1 MTLGRKRSA
10 PPLPSVFLCAF
21 LWTVALSA
29 CAPPQALEA
38 WGLLEDLAAG
48 PGPSRLKETTPEPR
62 REAIVYSHEGRSFSG
77 DLYRSTQGAAAPLVL
92 VPGAARDGKDDP
104 RLIAIAKTLARSRF
118 TVLVPDIAN
127 LRQLKV
133 TAADARE
140 IAAAVEQVAA
150 VTGGRDQLSVG
161 PSVGIVAISYAVGP
175 AFIAALEPPARD
187 RVRFLAA
194 IGGYYDL
201 EAVIAFFTTGHY
213 RDGPEAP
220 WRTRPP
226 NAFGKWVFVR
236 NNADRLDDPAD
247 RVLLT
252 AMAARKLDNL
262 ASDVGDLVPRLG
274 PEGRAVYALLANRD
288 PERVPALIAGL
299 PAAVRDEIA
308 ALDLKTRDLA
318 ALQAEV
324 ILVHGR
330 DDPIIP
336 ETESQALERA
346 LPAGKAHLYLVDALA
361 HADLKAGST
370 GDALVLLPA
379 AYRLLGLR
387 NAVLEPLD
395 ESLFADE

>member
-1 MTLGRKRSA
+1 MTLGRKRR
-10 PPLPSVFLCAF
+10 PPPFPRIFPCVFLCAF
-21 LWTVALSA
+21 LWSLTA

-62 REAIVYSHEGRSFSG
+62 RETVTYSYEGQNFNG
-77 DLYRSTQGAAAPLVL
+77 DLYRSNEDAAAPLVL

-118 TVLVPDIAN
+118 TVLVPDITN

-133 TAADARE
+133 TAANARD
-140 IAAAVEQVAA
+140 ITAAVLQVAA
-150 VTGGRDQLSVG
+150 VTGAGDQPSVG
-161 PSVGIVAISYAVGP
+161 PRVGIVAISYAVGP
-175 AFIAALEPPARD
+175 AFIAALAPPARD

-220 WRTRPP
+220 WRTRRP
-226 NAFGKWVFVR
+226 NAYGKWVFVR
-236 NNADRLDDPAD
+236 NNAARLEDPGDRM
-247 RVLLT
+247 LLS

-262 ASDVGDLVPRLG
+262 ASGVGDLVPRLG

-288 PERVPALIAGL
+288 PERVPALIADL
-299 PAAVRDEIA
+299 PAAVRAEIT
-308 ALDLKTRDLA
+308 ALDLKTRDLGT
-318 ALQAEV
+318 LQAEV
-324 ILVHGR
+324 LLVHGR

-346 LPAGKAHLYLVDALA
+346 LPDGKAHLYLVEALA
-361 HADLKAGST
+361 HADLEAGST

-387 NAVLEPLD
+387 NAVLDSVEK
-395 ESLFADE
+395 